1 MAAEDPPTLGEVV
14 RAIKR
19 LENEDRAL
27 AERIT
32 LLAAETLPVKLWD
45 SEHRAL
51 GDKFDRHERAA
62 EADRK
67 RLEKTIEDLREEI
80 KDVREEQK
88 DMREEREKRSE
99 VTWQK
104 IVGLIA
110 ALAALAGVIVTLVGQ
125 SKGIH

>member
-19 LENEDRAL
+19 LEHEDRAL

-32 LLAAETLPVKLWD
+32 LLAAEALPVKLWD

-51 GDKFDRHERAA
+51 GDKFDRHEKAA
-62 EADRK
+62 ADDRM
-67 RLEKTIEDLREEI
+67 RLEKAIEDLREEI
-80 KDVREEQK
+80 KDVRDEQ
-88 DMREEREKRSE
+88 EKRSE

-104 IVGLIA
+104 ILGLVA
-110 ALAALAGVIVTLVGQ
+110 ALIALAGVIVTLLGQ

>member
-1 MAAEDPPTLGEVV
+1 MTDDDPLTPREISRSL
-14 RAIKR
+14 KR
-19 LENEDRAL
+19 LESEDRSL
-27 AERIT
+27 ADRIMRV
-32 LLAAETLPVKLWD
+32 AAEMLPVKLWD

-51 GDKFDRHERAA
+51 GDRFDRHERAA
-62 EADRK
+62 DADRK
-67 RLEKTIEDLREEI
+67 RMEKAIEDLREEI

-88 DMREEREKRSE
+88 EMREEREKRSE

-110 ALAALAGVIVTLVGQ
+110 ALAALAGVIVTLMGQ

>member
-19 LENEDRAL
+19 LEHEDRAL

-51 GDKFDRHERAA
+51 GDKFDRHEKAA
-62 EADRK
+62 ADDRR
-67 RLEKTIEDLREEI
+67 RLEKAIEDLREEI
-80 KDVREEQK
+80 KDVRDEQ
-88 DMREEREKRSE
+88 EKRSE

-104 IVGLIA
+104 VVGLIA
-110 ALAALAGVIVTLVGQ
+110 ALAALAGVIVTLLGQ

>member
-19 LENEDRAL
+19 LEHEDRAL

-51 GDKFDRHERAA
+51 GDKFNRHEKAA
-62 EADRK
+62 ADDRK
-67 RLEKTIEDLREEI
+67 RLEKAIEDLREEI
-80 KDVREEQK
+80 KDVREDQ
-88 DMREEREKRSE
+88 EKRSA

-104 IVGLIA
+104 ILGLFA
-110 ALAALAGVIVTLVGQ
+110 ALVALAGVIVTLLGQ

>member
-19 LENEDRAL
+19 LEHEDRAL

-62 EADRK
+62 GSDRQ
-67 RLEKTIEDLREEI
+67 RLEKAIEDLREEI
-80 KDVREEQK
+80 KDVREEQ
-88 DMREEREKRSE
+88 EQRSA

-104 IVGLIA
+104 VLGLVV
-110 ALAALAGVIVTLVGQ
+110 ALATIAGVLVTLIGQ
-125 SKGIH
+125 TKGIK

>member
-1 MAAEDPPTLGEVV
+1 MTDDDPLTPGEI
-14 RAIKR
+14 RRSLKR
-19 LENEDRAL
+19 LEGEDRSL

-32 LLAAETLPVKLWD
+32 RVAAEMLPVKLWD

-51 GDKFDRHERAA
+51 GDKFDRHERGA
-62 EADRK
+62 ESDRK
-67 RLEKTIEDLREEI
+67 RLEKAIEGLREEI

-88 DMREEREKRSE
+88 DLREEREKRSE

-110 ALAALAGVIVTLVGQ
+110 ALAALAGVIVTLLGQ

>member
-19 LENEDRAL
+19 LEHEDRAL

-51 GDKFDRHERAA
+51 GDKFDRHEKAA
-62 EADRK
+62 ADDRK
-67 RLEKTIEDLREEI
+67 RLERAIEDLREEI
-80 KDVREEQK
+80 KDVRDEQ
-88 DMREEREKRSE
+88 EKRSD

-104 IVGLIA
+104 ILGLVA
-110 ALAALAGVIVTLVGQ
+110 ALIALAGVIVTLLGQ

>member
-19 LENEDRAL
+19 LEHEDRAL

-51 GDKFDRHERAA
+51 GDKFDRHEKAA
-62 EADRK
+62 ADDRR
-67 RLEKTIEDLREEI
+67 RLEKAIEDLREEI
-80 KDVREEQK
+80 KDVRDEQ
-88 DMREEREKRSE
+88 EKRSE

-104 IVGLIA
+104 VVGLIA
-110 ALAALAGVIVTLVGQ
+110 ALAALAGVIVTLIGQ

>member
-19 LENEDRAL
+19 LEHEDRAL

-51 GDKFDRHERAA
+51 GDKFDRHEKAA

-67 RLEKTIEDLREEI
+67 RLEKMIEDLREEI
-80 KDVREEQK
+80 KDVRDEQ
-88 DMREEREKRSE
+88 EKRSE

-104 IVGLIA
+104 VVGLIA
-110 ALAALAGVIVTLVGQ
+110 ALAALAGVIVTLIGQ